1 MTRPIASFEKVRE
14 YLTSS
19 YEVQIRGM
27 GKTPAD
33 IPDNFDL
40 LLEGII
46 DSLGVLEMIGGIEKE
61 FGLTLDM
68 AGLDAEEMT
77 ILGPLARFVASQA
90 GAAPQHSV
98 TAGTASL

>member
-1 MTRPIASFEKVRE
+1 MTHPLVSFETVRG
-14 YLTSS
+14 YLVSR

-27 GKTPAD
+27 GKSPAD
-33 IPDNFDL
+33 VPDNFDL

-46 DSLGVLEMIGGIEKE
+46 DSLGVLEMIGGMEKE

-77 ILGPLARFVASQA
+77 ILGPLSRFVAAQGS
-90 GAAPQHSV
+90 AAPENSV